1 MRLTTA
7 TIEGLKL
14 DTGVVDKIV
23 FDDDVPGFGIR
34 VRASGVRTWIFQY
47 KIGGR
52 TRRLVLGK
60 VSAIKLAKA
69 RDIAGELHAK
79 VRLGGDPASE
89 KREKVQR
96 ALDTFGWLVDLFLG
110 QYRARASTKDAVRR
124 HLRKYA
130 APLHP
135 TPVAAVTLRDVADLL
150 AKIDKA
156 SGPTTANRV
165 RATLSTCFSWAM
177 REGLALS
184 NPVANTNKREER
196 SRDRILSDDEL
207 RRIWNAAGHG
217 TYGTI
222 VKLLILTGQRR
233 SEIADLSWPEVDFE
247 RHTLNLPAERT
258 KNKRPHV
265 VPLAPTARALLEGR
279 PRADDA
285 VFEFTAWAYSKD
297 LLNKRSG
304 VSDWVIHD
312 IRRSV
317 ATGMAD
323 IGIQPHIIEAVLN
336 HVSGHKG
343 GVAGIY
349 NCSSYAARRRRRWR
363 GGMSVSRR
371 LLERRPW
378 PSIPAPLA

>member
-1 MRLTTA
+1 MRFTTA
-7 TIEGLKL
+7 ALSDLKL
-14 DTGVVDKIV
+14 ESGVTDRII

-34 VRASGVRTWIFQY
+34 MRASGARTWIFQY

-52 TRRLVLGK
+52 TRRLVLGQ

-96 ALDTFGWLVDLFLG
+96 ALNTFGSLAERFLE
-110 QYRARASTKDAVRR
+110 QYRARPRSKDDVSR
-124 HLRKYA
+124 HVRKYA
-130 APLHP
+130 APLH
-135 TPVAAVTLRDVADLL
+135 TMPVDAITLRDVADFLTR
-150 AKIDKA
+150 IDKA
-156 SGPTTANRV
+156 SGATTTNRV
-165 RATLSTCFSWAM
+165 RATLSACFSWAM

-184 NPVANTNKREER
+184 NPVAGTNTREER
-196 SRDRILSDDEL
+196 PRDRVLSNDEL
-207 RRIWNAAGHG
+207 RRVWNAAGDD

-222 VKLLILTGQRR
+222 IKLLILTGQRR
-233 SEIADLSWPEVDFE
+233 GEISELPWSEIDFTAGVVNLS
-247 RHTLNLPAERT
+247 AERT

-265 VPLAPTARALLEGR
+265 VPLAPTARALLER
-279 PRADDA
+279 WPRTGDS
-285 VFEFTAWAYSKD
+285 VFRFTAWSFYKAPLD
-297 LLNKRSG
+297 DRSG
-304 VSDWVIHD
+304 VSDWVVHD
-312 IRRSV
+312 IRRTV

-349 NCSSYAARRRRRWR
+349 NRANYAAEKAAALARWDEHVSALVRR
-363 GGMSVSRR
+363 
-371 LLERRPW
+371 
-378 PSIPAPLA
+378 

>member
-1 MRLTTA
+1 MRFTTA
-7 TIEGLKL
+7 TVEGLKL

-34 VRASGVRTWIFQY
+34 VRASGTRTWIFQY

-69 RDIAGELHAK
+69 REIAGELHAK

-96 ALDTFGWLVDLFLG
+96 ALDTFGSLADLFLG
-110 QYRARASTKDAVRR
+110 QYRARASTKDGVSR

-130 APLHP
+130 APLH
-135 TPVAAVTLRDVADLL
+135 TIPVTAITLRDVADLL

-165 RATLSTCFSWAM
+165 RATLSACFSWAM

-184 NPVANTNKREER
+184 NPIANTNKRQEHPRER
-196 SRDRILSDDEL
+196 VLSDDEL
-207 RRIWNAAGHG
+207 RRIWNAAGDD
-217 TYGTI
+217 TYGVI
-222 VKLLILTGQRR
+222 IKLLILTGQRR
-233 SEIADLSWPEVDFE
+233 SEIAELRWAEVDLE
-247 RHTLNLPAERT
+247 RLTLNIAGERT
-258 KNKRPHV
+258 KNKRQHV
-265 VPLAPTARALLEGR
+265 VPLATTAMALLRGR
-279 PRADDA
+279 PRSGDA
-285 VFEFTAWAYSKD
+285 AFEYSSWAYAKD
-297 LLNKRSG
+297 LLDKRSG
-304 VSDWVIHD
+304 VTDWTVHD
-312 IRRSV
+312 IRRTV

-323 IGIQPHIIEAVLN
+323 IGIAPHIIEAVLN

-349 NCSSYAARRRRRWR
+349 NRANYAAEKSAALARWDEHVALIVGSAR
-363 GGMSVSRR
+363 
-371 LLERRPW
+371 
-378 PSIPAPLA
+378 

>member
-1 MRLTTA
+1 MRLTA
-7 TIEGLKL
+7 AALGGLKL
-14 DTGVVDKIV
+14 DSGATDRIF
-23 FDDDVPGFGIR
+23 FDDDVPGFGVR
-34 VRASGVRTWIFQY
+34 VRASGAQTWIFQY

-52 TRRLVLGK
+52 TRRLVLGQ

-96 ALDTFGWLVDLFLG
+96 ALDTFGSLAERFIE
-110 QYRARASTKDAVRR
+110 QYSARARTKYEVSR
-124 HLRKYA
+124 HLQKYA

-135 TPVAAVTLRDVADLL
+135 APVDSITLRDVADLL
-150 AKIDKA
+150 GKIDKA
-156 SGPTTANRV
+156 SGGVTANRV
-165 RATLSTCFSWAM
+165 RASLSACFSWAM

-196 SRDRILSDDEL
+196 ARDRVLSDDEL
-207 RRIWNAAGHG
+207 RRIWNAAGDG
-217 TYGTI
+217 AYGTI
-222 VKLLILTGQRR
+222 VRLLILTGQRR
-233 SEIADLSWPEVDFE
+233 SEIAELRWSEVDFE
-247 RHTLNLPAERT
+247 RRALNLPAERT

-265 VPLAPTARALLEGR
+265 VPLTPTARTLLEGR
-279 PRADDA
+279 PRSGDA

-297 LLNKRSG
+297 LLDKRSG

-349 NCSSYAARRRRRWR
+349 NRSSYAAEKAAALVKWDAHVASIV
-363 GGMSVSRR
+363 G
-371 LLERRPW
+371 ER
-378 PSIPAPLA
+378 